1 MQFHSIWLLAENP
14 PAGNPFGLMP
24 GLVAVA
30 VVFYFMMILPEKRK
44 QKSHRSALDQ
54 LKKNDRVVT
63 IGGIYGTVTNIQ
75 RDSDEVTLKVD
86 EATNAKLRVTFNA
99 ISRVIGDTPADE
111 KSTKS

>member
-1 MQFHSIWLLAENP
+1 MHLSASWLLADNP
-14 PAGNPFGLMP
+14 QGGNPYGLLP
-24 GLVAVA
+24 GLAAVA
-30 VVFYFMMILPEKRK
+30 VVFYFMMVLPEKRK
-44 QKSHRSALDQ
+44 AKSHRAALDQ

-63 IGGIYGTVTNIQ
+63 VGGIYGTVTNIQ
-75 RDSDEVTLKVD
+75 RDADEVTLKVD